1 MEYLIVPAI
10 VFLLY
15 REFGIDT
22 LTKGLVAF
30 LVAVLAPLII
40 VTVLAP
46 LVGIAGAAAPLTEA
60 LRVAVAQAIVGAV
73 AGGGTRYALDWAL
86 AQLR

>member
-30 LVAVLAPLII
+30 LIAVLAPLIV

-46 LVGIAGAAAPLTEA
+46 IVGIAAVAVPLMEA
-60 LRVAVAQAIVGAV
+60 LRAALSQGVVGAV

-86 AQLR
+86 AQVR